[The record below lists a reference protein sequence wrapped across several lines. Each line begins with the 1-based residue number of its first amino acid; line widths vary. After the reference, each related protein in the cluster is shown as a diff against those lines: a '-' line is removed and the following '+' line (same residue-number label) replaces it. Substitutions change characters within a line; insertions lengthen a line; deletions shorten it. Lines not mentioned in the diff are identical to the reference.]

1 MKTHIVF
8 TYSLAIFLL
17 VYLLASSGCQP
28 CKNATPLPLKQKW
41 KLVKVISKRQ
51 ASIAFNSD
59 EVLVFDTDPTH
70 STHYEQIYLNQ
81 VLDHSTSLA
90 SSKIL
95 GELVD
100 CKSTTVGSVTI
111 EYPDG
116 RFRKYT
122 FVIDNPTS
130 MEATGYV
137 NKLGGSAD
145 TLQYFY
151 ERIPN

>member
-1 MKTHIVF
+1 MKTQIVF
-8 TYSLAIFLL
+8 TFSLAIFLL
-17 VYLLASSGCQP
+17 VYILASLGCQP
-28 CKNATPLPLKQKW
+28 CKNATALPLKQKW

-51 ASIAFNSD
+51 ASIAFNSG

-70 STHYEQIYLNQ
+70 TIYYEQIYLNQ

-90 SSKIL
+90 SSKVL

-100 CKSTTVGSVTI
+100 CQSSTVGSVTL

-116 RFRKYT
+116 LFRKYT
-122 FVIDNPTS
+122 FVTTNPTS
-130 MEATGYV
+130 IEATGYV
-137 NKLGGSAD
+137 NKLGGNAD